1 MLPIAGFDD
10 MLQAKWKSYQLTTVK
25 QATDEMAAR
34 SVELLISRIQDPEQK
49 ARTYYWD
56 VSLIRRESL

>member
-1 MLPIAGFDD
+1 